1 MITFGP
7 VPSRRLGRSLGI
19 NNIPYKICTYSC
31 VYCQIGRTVNMTIK
45 RRTFYDPMRVLKDVK
60 IRLEEVHRKGER
72 VDYVTFVP
80 DGEPTLDINIGKT
93 AALIGDL
100 GIPVA
105 IITNSS
111 LLWREDV
118 RQDLY
123 NFDLV
128 SLKLDAVSRD
138 IWRRVNRPHRELSL
152 ERILDGI
159 LEFRKNYKGKLLTET
174 MLIDG
179 INYERE
185 IRKIA
190 DFVRKLSPDRAYI
203 AVPIRPP
210 AESWV
215 RPATEYVVNYAF
227 QELSKV
233 LSSEKVELLISHEG
247 TDFTSVGGDLESE
260 LLSITSVHP
269 IREDSLKVLLN
280 KAGADWSFVE
290 KLISDGKLVEIVYNG
305 KKFYMRS
312 FRKK

>member
-215 RPATEYVVNYAF
+215 RP
-227 QELSKV
+227 
-233 LSSEKVELLISHEG
+233 
-247 TDFTSVGGDLESE
+247 
-260 LLSITSVHP
+260 
-269 IREDSLKVLLN
+269 
-280 KAGADWSFVE
+280 
-290 KLISDGKLVEIVYNG
+290 
-305 KKFYMRS
+305 
-312 FRKK
+312 